1 MPYSCPSGVRI
12 VRERYPDD
20 QRTFGFQAVTF
31 LKHWKQK
38 NAEITHRWDL
48 MEFEEEE
55 VSISL

>member
-1 MPYSCPSGVRI
+1 MRDARSL
-12 VRERYPDD
+12 
-20 QRTFGFQAVTF
+20 AVTF

-55 VSISL
+55 VSESNKDERIPHLAWN

>member
-1 MPYSCPSGVRI
+1 MIRLILCSI
-12 VRERYPDD
+12 
-20 QRTFGFQAVTF
+20 AVTF

-55 VSISL
+55 VRFLII